1 MAGTDCVGNY
11 TVLAAGEQPDGPVQC
26 RRTEALADCHLQCLV
41 IVIVI
46 VIRFILSCGYN
57 ILDPRNILY
66 ILYYTIFVTM
76 FEYLV
81 YKVHDNIFT

>member
-41 IVIVI
+41 I
-46 VIRFILSCGYN
+46 R
-57 ILDPRNILY
+57 
-66 ILYYTIFVTM
+66 
-76 FEYLV
+76 LV
-81 YKVHDNIFT
+81 HKIHLEDLH